1 MISFYSYILLH
12 ITVKY
17 YSYILMLH
25 NTVYTLQL
33 QTLSEIVFGVVFWV

>member
-1 MISFYSYILLH
+1 MISFYSYILLR